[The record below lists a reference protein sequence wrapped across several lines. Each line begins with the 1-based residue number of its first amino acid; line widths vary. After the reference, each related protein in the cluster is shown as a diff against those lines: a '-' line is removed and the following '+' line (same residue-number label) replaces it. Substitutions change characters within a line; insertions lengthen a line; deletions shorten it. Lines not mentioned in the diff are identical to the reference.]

1 MTKIIRVAA
10 AIVATAVLAT
20 PAAWAADDKAKK
32 SDAPQ
37 SQPSASPGA
46 KAPEKFEGEVQSV
59 DLDRGMMAVR
69 FPDGSVQEFKGTKE
83 TLKDYKIGDKIEG
96 KLRR

>member
-1 MTKIIRVAA
+1 MTKIMRVAA
-10 AIVATAVLAT
+10 AIVATALLAT
-20 PAAWAADDKAKK
+20 PAAWADDKAKK

-46 KAPEKFEGEVQSV
+46 KAPEKFEGEVRSV
-59 DLDRGMMAVR
+59 DLDRGMMTVR
-69 FPDGSVQEFKGTKE
+69 FQDGSVQEFKGTKE
-83 TLKDYKIGDKIEG
+83 TLKDYKVGDKIEG